1 MLDATPHGSLPA
13 EHRKQPDSTVKRMET
28 HEETAAGRAS
38 ARRTLALD
46 VGKARIGVA
55 ITDGL
60 GYTAQPLLTIWRKS
74 PGNDMRS
81 LLRLIRKHDVAE
93 IVVGNP
99 MHLEGGLLPFAAK
112 VQALA
117 AELAKRSGVPVH
129 LFDERLTTVEAHS
142 ILDAAGHATHG
153 RKAVIDQVA
162 AVVILRDWMQTR
174 QHEEAKRAL
183 GDGDPA

>member
-1 MLDATPHGSLPA
+1 M
-13 EHRKQPDSTVKRMET
+13 
-28 HEETAAGRAS
+28 
-38 ARRTLALD
+38 ALD

-55 ITDGL
+55 ITDEL
-60 GYTAQPLLTIWRKS
+60 GYTAQPLLTVWRKS
-74 PGNDMRS
+74 PGEDLRN
-81 LLRLIRKHDVAE
+81 LLRLVRRYGVAE

-117 AELAKRSGVPVH
+117 AELAERSGVPVH

-142 ILDAAGHATHG
+142 ILDAAGHGTHD

-162 AVVILRDWMQTR
+162 AVVILRDWMQAQ
-174 QHEEAKRAL
+174 QHEDAKRAL
-183 GDGDPA
+183 READKD